1 MIIDLL
7 EDYLCMMNKQSDLF
21 RSCRSY
27 KQKKCKKINK
37 LVLGCGLRFC
47 IRPTGKI
54 ERSFLILTVISVNF
68 TTSFFSDHFDFINY
82 QLQMICKSTLE
93 KINRKNP
100 ERYDRQNFYISFD
113 LFFQFQTELYQENG
127 NVFNDQT
134 KSIHQYAYR
143 RQIPLTNR
151 HCFALKMRQEQ
162 RIVMKKI
169 NNNNWVLLQDFKV

>member
-82 QLQMICKSTLE
+82 QLQMICKSTLKKFTE
-93 KINRKNP
+93 RIQRGMIDKIFIYP
-100 ERYDRQNFYISFD
+100 LIYSFD
-113 LFFQFQTELYQENG
+113 FRPNY
-127 NVFNDQT
+127 T
-134 KSIHQYAYR
+134 KKTVMSSMTKR
-143 RQIPLTNR
+143 RVYTSMLIGDKFL
-151 HCFALKMRQEQ
+151 
-162 RIVMKKI
+162 
-169 NNNNWVLLQDFKV
+169 